1 MTLPA
6 EWFEQLRAA
15 YPKRDGGQ
23 GWPIAATKA
32 MASIAN
38 GADFARLL
46 LGTKN
51 YAEYCK
57 RKGKV
62 GTELTMQAQRFY
74 GPGQDWDEFADMDM
88 RTPAQIA
95 AERAREALLQRA
107 ARVSFRPPN
116 PGEPDFRYEQALKE
130 AERAAEPRG
139 EPKRFGVVR

>member
-1 MTLPA
+1 MTLPDN
-6 EWFEQLRAA
+6 WFDQLKAA

-32 MASIAN
+32 AASIAN
-38 GADFARLL
+38 GVEFERILK
-46 LGTKN
+46 GTRN

-74 GPGQDWDEFADMDM
+74 GTGQYWDEFADMDL
-88 RTPAQIA
+88 RTPSEIA
-95 AERAREALLQRA
+95 TERAKASLVQRA
-107 ARVSFRPPN
+107 AKAGFRQPS

-130 AERAAEPRG
+130 EERRQEPRP
-139 EPKRFGVVR
+139 EPKFQVVR